1 MAISPLALGI
11 GLQGKYDY
19 KTQAALEMSRAKGRA
34 KAEADADAAKAKK
47 RAPYERALM
56 KVDTSGLLPYQAK
69 LIKEKYADAL
79 QSFEENPDDYS
90 QHAASMQDINSSS
103 KAFRDQAENYKR
115 LSIQQGGMP
124 ADVQALK
131 VIGTLSDRDQINQ
144 ELGKL
149 GPATSIAFAND
160 QFVFDNPKY
169 TGTGESIA
177 KSINSMQFELLE
189 GAPVITV
196 GDKKF
201 AGVDINKNVPALIT
215 ANIMSDANRKKSA
228 INDYLQFSIDN
239 DIPYDFSTPESTNEF
254 LNNTTAWVQKKAQ
267 TDVDTRSKE
276 LNVTPSKGVNVSY
289 NVGSKLGGVPV
300 NFTQQSDIYV
310 GPGKQ
315 VFRSF
320 GGLPVQSD
328 VKLTLP
334 NDGETYNVK
343 SGKRMDRADVVEGT
357 YNRVGLGYI
366 AKEDYN
372 FPTTKVK
379 LQNGSTI
386 TLPAKYFKKGEPL
399 LSQYALQMAYKGKAK
414 AGFVVFGEGKTNDG
428 SPIELMRNYA
438 DMGVSRFLDATKYE
452 RADLNQLDQNAVAD
466 RDRLQAKI
474 DSYNQSNAPAPTP
487 TPTPAPKIDIPKQ
500 QGDVKKAT
508 TPNKAATKT
517 TTKQPAAPKG
527 TSTSTRRTPEA
538 DAAKEALRIKLQGK

>member
-1 MAISPLALGI
+1 
-11 GLQGKYDY
+11 
-19 KTQAALEMSRAKGRA
+19 
-34 KAEADADAAKAKK
+34 
-47 RAPYERALM
+47 
-56 KVDTSGLLPYQAK
+56 
-69 LIKEKYADAL
+69 
-79 QSFEENPDDYS
+79 
-90 QHAASMQDINSSS
+90 
-103 KAFRDQAENYKR
+103 
-115 LSIQQGGMP
+115 MP

-239 DIPYDFSTPESTNEF
+239 NIPYDFSTPESTNEF

-289 NVGSKLGGVPV
+289 NTGSKAGGMPV
-300 NFTQQSDIYV
+300 NFTQQTDIYV
-310 GPGKQ
+310 GPGKNPQ

-328 VKLTLP
+328 LKLTLP

-343 SGKRMDRADVVEGT
+343 TGKRMQKSDVVEGT

-366 AKEDYN
+366 AKEDYE
-372 FPTTKVK
+372 FPATKIK
-379 LQNGSTI
+379 LQNGQYY
-386 TLPAKYFKKGEPL
+386 TLPAKKFNKGEPL
-399 LSQYALQMAYKGKAK
+399 LSQYALAMAQKGKAK

-428 SPIELMRNYA
+428 SPVELMRNYA
-438 DMGVSRFLDATKYE
+438 DMGVSRFLDARNYE
-452 RADLNQLDQNAVAD
+452 RADLNQLDQNAVVD
-466 RDRLQAKI
+466 RDNLQKKI
-474 DSYNQSNAPAPTP
+474 DSYNQSNAPAPATKPKP
-487 TPTPAPKIDIPKQ
+487 TGVTNTGT
-500 QGDVKKAT
+500 GDYSLYQSYKKSGGKLSLPDWKKA
-508 TPNKAATKT
+508 NKPSK
-517 TTKQPAAPKG
+517 
-527 TSTSTRRTPEA
+527 
-538 DAAKEALRIKLQGK
+538 

>member
-19 KTQAALEMSRAKGRA
+19 KQQAMLDLARERGRA
-34 KAEADADAAKAKK
+34 KAEAAEDVKKEKK
-47 RAPYERALM
+47 RAEVRKMIVNIKPE
-56 KVDTSGLLPYQAK
+56 GLLPFQQKIMDDGMADLLVYAGDNPEDLSGVTQRSFQLIAK
-69 LIKEKYADAL
+69 
-79 QSFEENPDDYS
+79 N
-90 QHAASMQDINSSS
+90 
-103 KAFRDQAENYKR
+103 KAYRDVAEGYKR
-115 LSIQQGGMP
+115 LSLQQGGMP
-124 ADVQALK
+124 ADAQALR
-131 VIGTLSDRDQINQ
+131 VVGTLSDPKEIQT
-144 ELGKL
+144 ELAKF
-149 GPATSIAFAND
+149 GPATSIALTGD
-160 QFVFDNPKY
+160 QLTLDNPKY
-169 TGTGESIA
+169 TSTGESVA

-289 NVGSKLGGVPV
+289 NVGSKAGGVPV

-343 SGKRMDRADVVEGT
+343 TGKRMEKADVVEGV

-366 AKEDYN
+366 AKEDYD
-372 FPTTKVK
+372 FPATKVK

-386 TLPAKYFKKGEPL
+386 IVPAKKFKKGEPL
-399 LSQYALQMAYKGKAK
+399 LSQYALQMAKQGKAK

-428 SPIELMRNYA
+428 SPVELMRNYA

-474 DSYNQSNAPAPTP
+474 DSYNQSNAAA
-487 TPTPAPKIDIPKQ
+487 PTPAPKPKPKPSPTPAPTGNTGKKKKSAAEQAEDI
-500 QGDVKKAT
+500 KKS
-508 TPNKAATKT
+508 
-517 TTKQPAAPKG
+517 G
-527 TSTSTRRTPEA
+527 
-538 DAAKEALRIKLQGK
+538 L

>member
-19 KTQAALEMSRAKGRA
+19 RQQAALEIARSKGRA
-34 KAEADADAAKAKK
+34 KAEADAETAKAKK

-79 QSFEENPDDYS
+79 QSFEDAPDDYS
-90 QHAASMQDINSSS
+90 LHATNMQDINSSS

-115 LSIQQGGMP
+115 LSLTRDRMP
-124 ADVQALK
+124 ADDEALTI
-131 VIGTLSDRDQINQ
+131 IGTLSDPKAIQ
-144 ELGKL
+144 EGLSKI
-149 GPATSIAFAND
+149 GPASSIQFAND
-160 QFVFDNPKY
+160 QFIFSNRKY
-169 TGTGESIA
+169 QGTGTSID
-177 KSINSMQFELLE
+177 KFIKDSMF
-189 GAPVITV
+189 APEQ
-196 GDKKF
+196 
-201 AGVDINKNVPALIT
+201 GVDLFKIGERQYGAADIDKQVPAVIT
-215 ANIMSDANRKKSA
+215 ANIMNDDSKKQSA
-228 INDYLQFSIDN
+228 INDYLKYAQQEK
-239 DIPYDFSTPESTNEF
+239 IPYDFSTPEGSIDF
-254 LNNTTAWVQKKAQ
+254 LNKTTEWVNQSAKDAI
-267 TDVDTRSKE
+267 DVRRKTYSAEK
-276 LNVTPSKGVNVSY
+276 NKGVNVSY
-289 NVGSKLGGVPV
+289 NTGQRAGGIPV

-343 SGKRMDRADVVEGT
+343 TGKRMEKADVVEGT

-372 FPTTKVK
+372 FPITKVK

-399 LSQYALQMAYKGKAK
+399 LSQYALEMAYKGKAK

-452 RADLNQLDQNAVAD
+452 RADLNQLDQNAVVD
-466 RDRLQAKI
+466 RDNLQKKI
-474 DSYNQSNAPAPTP
+474 DSYNQSNAPAP
-487 TPTPAPKIDIPKQ
+487 APKPKPTGVTNTGKKKKSAEQQAEDIKNS
-500 QGDVKKAT
+500 G
-508 TPNKAATKT
+508 
-517 TTKQPAAPKG
+517 
-527 TSTSTRRTPEA
+527 
-538 DAAKEALRIKLQGK
+538 L

>member
-1 MAISPLALGI
+1 
-11 GLQGKYDY
+11 
-19 KTQAALEMSRAKGRA
+19 
-34 KAEADADAAKAKK
+34 
-47 RAPYERALM
+47 
-56 KVDTSGLLPYQAK
+56 
-69 LIKEKYADAL
+69 
-79 QSFEENPDDYS
+79 
-90 QHAASMQDINSSS
+90 MQDINSSS

-276 LNVTPSKGVNVSY
+276 LNVTPAKGMSFTYNAPGAEAVNRINPAGGGDIILKYKRFSKDPQTATPLGNVAVGNYNALLTNNTRMIDVNTGDNINKAQVVDTDFNEMKIFYVLKKDYKDLPAGLIVPNGFVDKAIEMGVVEPKIL
-289 NVGSKLGGVPV
+289 V
-300 NFTQQSDIYV
+300 F
-310 GPGKQ
+310 GKQ
-315 VFRSF
+315 KGS
-320 GGLPVQSD
+320 
-328 VKLTLP
+328 
-334 NDGETYNVK
+334 
-343 SGKRMDRADVVEGT
+343 SGKSVYFPVDNVALSQMMKTTPKDRPAIE
-357 YNRVGLGYI
+357 
-366 AKEDYN
+366 E
-372 FPTTKVK
+372 
-379 LQNGSTI
+379 LQN
-386 TLPAKYFKKGEPL
+386 TLENKRKEIEAKLP
-399 LSQYALQMAYKGKAK
+399 
-414 AGFVVFGEGKTNDG
+414 
-428 SPIELMRNYA
+428 
-438 DMGVSRFLDATKYE
+438 E
-452 RADLNQLDQNAVAD
+452 R
-466 RDRLQAKI
+466 KP
-474 DSYNQSNAPAPTP
+474 APAPTGN
-487 TPTPAPKIDIPKQ
+487 TGT
-500 QGDVKKAT
+500 GDYSLYQSYKKSGGKLSLPDWKKA
-508 TPNKAATKT
+508 NKPSK
-517 TTKQPAAPKG
+517 
-527 TSTSTRRTPEA
+527 
-538 DAAKEALRIKLQGK
+538 